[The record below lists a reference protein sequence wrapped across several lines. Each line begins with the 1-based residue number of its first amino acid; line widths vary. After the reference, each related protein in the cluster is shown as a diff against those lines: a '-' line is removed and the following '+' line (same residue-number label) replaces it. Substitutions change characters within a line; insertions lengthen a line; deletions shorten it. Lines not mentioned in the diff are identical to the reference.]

1 MNKLTNIEKLE
12 KELKFILD
20 LWMEQRKTFSLL
32 KALSTHHHYIREV
45 HKNTDLFAFMQN
57 KLTEIII
64 LDLCKMFEYNPKNGI
79 SIPNLFAQAKEI
91 FTEQYFD
98 VNKETLWE
106 NATFQELN
114 QILSN
119 ADSDLEKNRE
129 IIRKIKKL
137 RNKLIAHYD
146 GKIDTFE
153 KVENLY
159 LNSSSSFSLSD
170 HVELN
175 RIGDEVLETIKLVIF
190 GIVIKTDSFE
200 HYDED
205 LEKIA
210 NALHQFNYNA
220 HGKLN

>member
-1 MNKLTNIEKLE
+1 VTKPTNIEKLE
-12 KELKFILD
+12 KELEFILG

-32 KALSTHHHYIREV
+32 KAFSTHHDYIRELY
-45 HKNTDLFAFMQN
+45 KNTDLFALMQN

-79 SIPNLFAQAKEI
+79 SIPNLLVQAKEI

-98 VNKETLWE
+98 VNKEILWE
-106 NATFQELN
+106 NETFQELN
-114 QILSN
+114 QILNN

-129 IIRKIKKL
+129 IIKKIKKL

-153 KVENLY
+153 KAENLY

-170 HVELN
+170 HAELN

-190 GIVIKTDSFE
+190 GIAIKTVSFE

-210 NALHQFNYNA
+210 NALHQFNYNS
-220 HGKLN
+220 HGTSN